1 MLCGR
6 QLRKSFGEE
15 TVLDGVSLEIVGG
28 TVTAIIGPSGGGK
41 STLLR
46 ILAQLDTPDAG
57 YVTIDGT
64 RMGSRAAGKIWPDL
78 TLVFQQQFLWPHL
91 TFAQNLALPLRGRD
105 RNRALEQ
112 ELLEELEVAHL
123 LGRRPWQLSV
133 GERARAAL
141 VRALLLSPRFL
152 LLDEI
157 TAALDSERCE
167 IVGRLLRRFADSGR
181 AVLLATH
188 DLGFLAQ
195 VADQCLRLE
204 RGKLHPVPALFP
216 GGQRRASAE
225 QTFAG

>member
-91 TFAQNLALPLRGRD
+91 TFAKTWRSRCGAEIATERWSRSCS
-105 RNRALEQ
+105 RNWR
-112 ELLEELEVAHL
+112 
-123 LGRRPWQLSV
+123 
-133 GERARAAL
+133 
-141 VRALLLSPRFL
+141 
-152 LLDEI
+152 
-157 TAALDSERCE
+157 
-167 IVGRLLRRFADSGR
+167 
-181 AVLLATH
+181 
-188 DLGFLAQ
+188 
-195 VADQCLRLE
+195 
-204 RGKLHPVPALFP
+204 
-216 GGQRRASAE
+216 
-225 QTFAG
+225 